1 MNGNNSIVIQPK
13 TVEILPWDSNF
24 FGKSIARVLTGRLE
38 PDDLK
43 AILDWAQ
50 EGSIDC
56 LYYLADSTDPASI
69 WLAQNSGFRMVDIRT
84 TLSRTAEDTHLNL
97 PVLNAD
103 SIRKAGITDLPYL
116 ERIARNS
123 FMNTR
128 FYVDE
133 HFPRELCDSTLCYL
147 DTSKPVGCSPDRFC
161 RFTGWRDKRIY
172 YLRKGRPSGKDRALG
187 DRSQQPTQGIR
198 LVSGKRSLALVR
210 K

>member
-1 MNGNNSIVIQPK
+1 MNGNNSIVIPPK

-84 TLSRTAEDTHLNL
+84 TLSWTAEDTHLNL
-97 PVLNAD
+97 
-103 SIRKAGITDLPYL
+103 S
-116 ERIARNS
+116 
-123 FMNTR
+123 
-128 FYVDE
+128 
-133 HFPRELCDSTLCYL
+133 CY
-147 DTSKPVGCSPDRFC
+147 
-161 RFTGWRDKRIY
+161 
-172 YLRKGRPSGKDRALG
+172 
-187 DRSQQPTQGIR
+187 
-198 LVSGKRSLALVR
+198 
-210 K
+210 